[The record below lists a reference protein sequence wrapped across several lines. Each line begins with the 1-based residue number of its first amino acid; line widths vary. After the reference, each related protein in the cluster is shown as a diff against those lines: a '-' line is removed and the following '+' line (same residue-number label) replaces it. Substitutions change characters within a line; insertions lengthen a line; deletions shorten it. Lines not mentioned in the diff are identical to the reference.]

1 MKTSEMAFLSNSR
14 WKNRK
19 ERQNRTTSNGDIAE
33 IAVRP
38 VSELMNFSFFYLS
51 FTYKIQK
58 A

>member
-33 IAVRP
+33 IAQRP
-38 VSELMNFSFFYLS
+38 VSELMNFFILFDFY
-51 FTYKIQK
+51 I
-58 A
+58 